1 MHVEDHGG
9 NMDKVSKTESAV
21 PKVTISV
28 AETALSLGV
37 CERVVMNL
45 VRSGELPAIR
55 LGARIL
61 IRMQDLHEWAA
72 LRADRTGEPVRPDLS
87 RRMKNLSTADQKSKK
102 SA

>member
-1 MHVEDHGG
+1 
-9 NMDKVSKTESAV
+9 MDKITKTESAV
-21 PKVTISV
+21 QKVTISI
-28 AETALSLGV
+28 AETALALGV

-72 LRADRTGEPVRPDLS
+72 LRADRKGEPVRPDLS
-87 RRMKNLSTADQKSKK
+87 LRMKRANTDDQNGLK